1 MPKLAVAPDP
11 PGHRPESHAVPIS
24 SLLFPHFLF
33 ALCYNR
39 ANRQFARNQL
49 DGPAQGK
56 IMIWT
61 PLAYLDPG
69 SGSLFLQ
76 LLLGGI
82 AGVAV
87 LGKLLWQR
95 ILSALGIRSGSPQ
108 RNAASLQKTDR
119 KQK

>member
-1 MPKLAVAPDP
+1 M
-11 PGHRPESHAVPIS
+11 
-24 SLLFPHFLF
+24 

-39 ANRQFARNQL
+39 ADRQVARNL
-49 DGPAQGK
+49 LAGPVKGK
-56 IMIWT
+56 IMNWT

-87 LGKLLWQR
+87 LGKVVWHR
-95 ILSALGIRSGSPQ
+95 IRSAFGVRSAAPDETG
-108 RNAASLQKTDR
+108 ASLERTGRKTE
-119 KQK
+119 

>member
-1 MPKLAVAPDP
+1 
-11 PGHRPESHAVPIS
+11 
-24 SLLFPHFLF
+24 
-33 ALCYNR
+33 
-39 ANRQFARNQL
+39 
-49 DGPAQGK
+49 
-56 IMIWT
+56 MIWT

-95 ILSALGIRSGSPQ
+95 ITSALGIRS
-108 RNAASLQKTDR
+108 AAPDPAGASVERTDR
-119 KQK
+119 KAE

>member
-1 MPKLAVAPDP
+1 MF
-11 PGHRPESHAVPIS
+11 S
-24 SLLFPHFLF
+24 LFPLYSFLILSPPS
-33 ALCYNR
+33 ATI
-39 ANRQFARNQL
+39 ARIGNFPGNQL
-49 DGPAQGK
+49 DGPTQGN

-95 ILSALGIRSGSPQ
+95 IIAAFGIRPGSPD
-108 RNAASLQKTDR
+108 RNAASLQQTDR
-119 KQK
+119 KEK

>member
-1 MPKLAVAPDP
+1 MIALSPL
-11 PGHRPESHAVPIS
+11 HS
-24 SLLFPHFLF
+24 FLIF
-33 ALCYNR
+33 SWPSATI
-39 ANRQFARNQL
+39 ANRVDRQVARNL
-49 DGPAQGK
+49 LAGLAQGK

-87 LGKLLWQR
+87 LGKLAWQR
-95 ILSALGIRSGSPQ
+95 IRSAFGIRSAAPDKSG
-108 RNAASLQKTDR
+108 ASLERTGRKTE
-119 KQK
+119 

>member
-1 MPKLAVAPDP
+1 
-11 PGHRPESHAVPIS
+11 
-24 SLLFPHFLF
+24 
-33 ALCYNR
+33 
-39 ANRQFARNQL
+39 
-49 DGPAQGK
+49 
-56 IMIWT
+56 MIWT

-95 ILSALGIRSGSPQ
+95 IIAALGIRSGSPESG
-108 RNAASLQKTDR
+108 ATSLEPSNEKTEAGPPAPPH
-119 KQK
+119 

>member
-1 MPKLAVAPDP
+1 MLSLFSLYSFLIFSSPSATIARIGNW
-11 PGHRPESHAVPIS
+11 PGNYP
-24 SLLFPHFLF
+24 
-33 ALCYNR
+33 
-39 ANRQFARNQL
+39 
-49 DGPAQGK
+49 DGPGQGK

-95 ILSALGIRSGSPQ
+95 IVSALGIRSGSPQ
-108 RNAASLQKTDR
+108 TNAASLQKTDR
-119 KQK
+119 EQE